1 MGEGKA
7 DDAYQVIDT
16 EELLESVKQAAVDE
30 ERVDFIRQAA
40 IAYLAALP
48 WSATETT
55 DPSLYAEAW
64 QEAKALWSAK
74 PEDC

>member
-1 MGEGKA
+1 MAE
-7 DDAYQVIDT
+7 D
-16 EELLESVKQAAVDE
+16 EAVDKAIAE
-30 ERVDFIRQAA
+30 AERIAFIRDAA

-64 QEAKALWSAK
+64 REAKALWSAK

>member
-1 MGEGKA
+1 MARDEADEASKA
-7 DDAYQVIDT
+7 ID
-16 EELLESVKQAAVDE
+16 EA